1 MDQHNPL
8 VSVIIPTF
16 NRPDF
21 VRRAIR
27 SVQNQTYTNIEIL
40 VIDDH
45 SDYDISTIQ
54 QGFPGI
60 ILMQNSTN
68 KGACYSRNRGLEEA
82 KGMYIN
88 FLDDDDEL
96 FPEKI
101 EQQIEVF
108 KSSEDKK
115 LGMVTCHLI
124 DQRSG
129 QEIRVRNRTS
139 GDIYKELLM
148 RYAVS
153 GTETMLFKKDV
164 VTKVG
169 GFDENL
175 PANHEYDL
183 LIRVCEN
190 HTVDFVD
197 EVLTKRHRSIDQI
210 NINFDKK
217 IQGAKLLFKK
227 HDWRYQQQGSLFW
240 VKMRIKL
247 NLLLI
252 RFYTGKFFGE
262 KAYRL
267 TLVD

>member
-21 VRRAIR
+21 VKRAIR

-40 VIDDH
+40 VIDDY
-45 SDYDISTIQ
+45 SDYDISTILQ
-54 QGFPGI
+54 DFPEI
-60 ILMQNSTN
+60 SLIQNSSN
-68 KGACYSRNRGLEEA
+68 KGACYSRNRGLKEA

-96 FPEKI
+96 FSEKI
-101 EQQIEVF
+101 EQQVEVF

-129 QEIRVRNRTS
+129 QEITMRNKTS
-139 GDIYKELLM
+139 GDIYRDLLM
-148 RYAVS
+148 HYAVS
-153 GTETMLFKKDV
+153 GTETMLFKKEA

-169 GFDENL
+169 GFDESL

-190 HTVDFVD
+190 HTVYFVD
-197 EVLTKRHRSIDQI
+197 EVLTKKHRSVDQI

-217 IQGAKLLFKK
+217 IQGAKMLFDK
-227 HDWRYQQQGSLFW
+227 HDWRFKQQGTLFW
-240 VKMRIKL
+240 FKMRIKL